1 MNKKQEFKRRDEE
14 LNQAFY
20 LTDLSFK
27 VMRIIGI
34 VLAVGVFIS
43 FVALLIDDLSTPAW
57 IVLFSGAVFVALYY
71 FFIWLGEKFAY
82 LKYNY
87 YADVQD
93 IRNFFY
99 YDEITSTT
107 TPKTTTT
114 RSTTTSIPT
123 QKTTMS
129 GWKCK
134 KCGFQNS
141 DNTIICKNCASYK

>member
-20 LTDLSFK
+20 LTELSFK

-34 VLAVGVFIS
+34 VLAVGVFIA
-43 FVALLIDDLSTPAW
+43 FVALLIDGTPAAW

-99 YDEITSTT
+99 SEEIESTTPPKKTTSKPITTSTPTKKPT
-107 TPKTTTT
+107 T
-114 RSTTTSIPT
+114 
-123 QKTTMS
+123 S
-129 GWKCK
+129 GWKCA
-134 KCGFQNS
+134 KCGFQNP